1 MLNNLF
7 QTIQKITPLG
17 DGLTSYLKDH
27 LKPIQLFKKEFLL
40 TEGNVCRNI
49 YFVADGFLHAYYVKD
64 EKEITSWFM
73 GKGEVTISVHSFF
86 TQRRSTENIQVL
98 ADITLFSLGYEELQY
113 AYQEFTEMNMI
124 GRVLTEQYY
133 ILSEER
139 AIALRQFTARERYE
153 NLLITNH
160 GILQKA
166 SLGQIASHLGISQET
181 LSRVRAQK

>member
-1 MLNNLF
+1 MGERL
-7 QTIQKITPLG
+7 I
-17 DGLTSYLKDH
+17 SYLESH
-27 LKPIQLFKKEFLL
+27 LKPIQLSKKEFLL
-40 TEGNVCRNI
+40 TEGNICRNI
-49 YFVADGFLHAYYVKD
+49 YFVADGFLRAFYLKD

-73 GKGEVTISVHSFF
+73 GKGEVIISVHSFF
-86 TQRRSTENIQVL
+86 TQSLSAENIEVL
-98 ADITLFSLGYEELQY
+98 DDCTLFSLSYDELQY
-113 AYQEFTEMNMI
+113 AYRAFPEMNII
-124 GRVLTEQYY
+124 GRILTEQYY